1 MLTRQPLAVGERQD
15 EIMLKVLAQRS
26 VRIKDLAVEFGVSE
40 MTIRREL
47 DHLAELGQLERVHGG
62 ARLCQHASEEAS
74 YQQRSLVQAEAKERM
89 ALAALELI
97 QNGDSVGLDAST
109 SALAL
114 ARILPAR
121 RVQAILTGLDSVEAV
136 MNSPIDF
143 FVCGGFFHAKARSF
157 VGAAAIDALNRLH
170 PDKVF
175 FSSGGFTPEDGFT
188 DPNPQEADTKR
199 ALLRGGALKIALV
212 DHTKFG
218 RRALASAANLDEV
231 DVFITDRQ
239 PSEEIREA
247 LEREDVRLIVA
258 ESREQ
263 Q

>member
-1 MLTRQPLAVGERQD
+1 MLR
-15 EIMLKVLAQRS
+15 VLSQRV
-26 VRIKDLAVEFGVSE
+26 VRIKDLAIEFSVSE

-47 DHLAELGQLERVHGG
+47 DHLAELGQIERIHGG
-62 ARLCQHASEEAS
+62 ARLCHHAAEEAS
-74 YQQRSLVQAEAKERM
+74 YQHRSLVQAAAKELM

-114 ARILPAR
+114 ARILPVR

-136 MNSPIDF
+136 MNSTVDF

-157 VGAAAIDALNRLH
+157 VGAAAIEALDRLH

-175 FSSGGFTPEDGFT
+175 FSTGGFTLEDGFT

-199 ALLRGGALKIALV
+199 ALLKGGALKVALV

-218 RRALASAANLDEV
+218 RRALASTAKLDEV
-231 DVFITDRQ
+231 DVLITDRQ
-239 PSEEIREA
+239 PSSEFRIA
-247 LEREDVRLIVA
+247 LEKEDVRLIVA
-258 ESREQ
+258 TGGGKKSNEPN
-263 Q
+263 